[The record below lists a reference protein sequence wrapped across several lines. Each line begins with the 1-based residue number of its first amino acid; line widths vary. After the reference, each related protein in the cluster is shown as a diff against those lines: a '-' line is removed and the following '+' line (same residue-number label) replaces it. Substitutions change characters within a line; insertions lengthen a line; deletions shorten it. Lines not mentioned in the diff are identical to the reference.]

1 MFILAFTKA
10 IVGRNSPVSKDR
22 TLVLSGKP
30 YPMDPGSLSLSI
42 GRPFRFRPWIALGVG
57 WVSPG
62 ARTYTIRMGMDTK
75 EASHPPTLAE
85 RGTVVDATDG
95 QVASKTRRKVP
106 AVGKGVSQMAWMRK
120 AREEKPNVGR
130 SCTRDITTAEL
141 QAHNKEGDAWMAV
154 RGRVYDVTPY
164 LEYHPGGRKV
174 LEEWAGTDATK
185 VFNQYH
191 AWVNAEYILASC
203 QVGKLK
209 TM

>member
-1 MFILAFTKA
+1 
-10 IVGRNSPVSKDR
+10 
-22 TLVLSGKP
+22 
-30 YPMDPGSLSLSI
+30 
-42 GRPFRFRPWIALGVG
+42 
-57 WVSPG
+57 
-62 ARTYTIRMGMDTK
+62 
-75 EASHPPTLAE
+75 
-85 RGTVVDATDG
+85 
-95 QVASKTRRKVP
+95 
-106 AVGKGVSQMAWMRK
+106 
-120 AREEKPNVGR
+120 
-130 SCTRDITTAEL
+130 
-141 QAHNKEGDAWMAV
+141 MAV